1 VKSKLLVGT
10 LVSAPVLAN
19 LAAGFEVETVPG
31 THLDVVT
38 THFEGLAAVLTR
50 YAKEALCE

>member
-1 VKSKLLVGT
+1 MKSKLLVGT

-19 LAAGFEVETVPG
+19 LAAGFEVETVQG